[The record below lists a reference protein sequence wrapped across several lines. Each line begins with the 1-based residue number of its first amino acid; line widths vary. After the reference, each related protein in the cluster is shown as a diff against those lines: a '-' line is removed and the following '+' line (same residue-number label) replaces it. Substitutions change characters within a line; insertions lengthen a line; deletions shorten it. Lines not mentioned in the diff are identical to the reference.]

1 MKKNL
6 QNKMIKINLIKI
18 YFDKFNSK
26 INEEEEIKIKFII
39 QYN

>member
-1 MKKNL
+1 MNL
-6 QNKMIKINLIKI
+6 MQIC
-18 YFDKFNSK
+18 FDKFNSK

>member
-1 MKKNL
+1 MKKNF
-6 QNKMIKINLIKI
+6 QNKMIKMNLMQI

>member
-1 MKKNL
+1 
-6 QNKMIKINLIKI
+6 MIKMNLMLI